1 MSIKSKVLAGAA
13 TLTLVGGVGM
23 LGALTAG
30 TANASTPAAGPDAV
44 ELFSPL
50 FGTHHHPTDVLDTLR
65 QGEKVGQ
72 PQILFRTSNSDPAE
86 DYTITDQGT
95 VQDFWEAGLV
105 TPALALH
112 YGCSTTGPDDY
123 TFESCPEGSLN
134 DEAFEIQ
141 YSPYGVD
148 SGLCAGVAAT
158 AWSGEDVT
166 LQPCGVSSKTVWIA
180 DQNDYVGNE
189 DYPYAPAI
197 NGSDTNF
204 SQPEVLTYPMSGS
217 PTDMPRPELYVSN
230 LTGEQGVNNV
240 IEPGTIND
248 NQLWGGD
255 YGVFPDLD
263 SLSW

>member
-1 MSIKSKVLAGAA
+1 MSIKSKVLASAA
-13 TLTLVGGVGM
+13 ALTLVSGVG
-23 LGALTAG
+23 LAGALTAG
-30 TANASTPAAGPDAV
+30 TASASTPAAGEGAA
-44 ELFSPL
+44 EFFSTL
-50 FGTHHHPTDVLDTLR
+50 FGTHSKPVDVLDTLR

-95 VQDFWEAGLV
+95 VQDWYEAGLV
-105 TPALALH
+105 SAAVALH
-112 YGCSTTGPDDY
+112 YGCVQGSSSY
-123 TFESCPEGSLN
+123 EFAYCPN
-134 DEAFEIQ
+134 DSENDPAFEIQ

-166 LQPCGVSSKTVWIA
+166 LQPCGVGSKTVWIG
-180 DQNDYVGNE
+180 DINDLVPDHENS
-189 DYPYAPAI
+189 YAPLI

-230 LTGEQGVNNV
+230 LTGEQGVDNV
-240 IEPGTIND
+240 IEDGTVND
-248 NQLWGGD
+248 NQIFGAD

-263 SLSW
+263 PLNW

>member
-1 MSIKSKVLAGAA
+1 MSIKSKVLASAA
-13 TLTLVGGVGM
+13 ALTLVSGVG
-23 LGALTAG
+23 LVGALTAG
-30 TANASTPAAGPDAV
+30 TANAETPAAGPGAV
-44 ELFSPL
+44 EVFSQL

-166 LQPCGVSSKTVWIA
+166 LQPCGVSSKTVWIVDGTDA
-180 DQNDYVGNE
+180 TGWDE
-189 DYPYAPAI
+189 SYAPVI

-230 LTGEQGVNNV
+230 LTGEQGVDN
-240 IEPGTIND
+240 IFPDYGTVND
-248 NQLWGGD
+248 NQLFGAD
-255 YGVFPDLD
+255 YGVFPDLNAIAP
-263 SLSW
+263 

>member
-1 MSIKSKVLAGAA
+1 MSIKSKVLASAA

-23 LGALTAG
+23 LGAL

-50 FGTHHHPTDVLDTLR
+50 FGTHHTPVDVLDTLR

-72 PQILFRTSNSDPAE
+72 PQILYRTSNSDPAE

-95 VQDFWEAGLV
+95 VQDWWEAGFI

-112 YGCSTTGPDDY
+112 YGCVQGTGGWEFPQ
-123 TFESCPEGSLN
+123 CPEYAT
-134 DEAFEIQ
+134 DDDAFEIQ

-148 SGLCAGVAAT
+148 SGLCAGVGAT

-180 DQNDYVGNE
+180 DQSDYVGNE

-248 NQLWGGD
+248 NQLWGAD
-255 YGVFPDLD
+255 YGIFPGLH

>member
-1 MSIKSKVLAGAA
+1 MSIKSKVLASAA
-13 TLTLVGGVGM
+13 ALTLVSGVGM

-30 TANASTPAAGPDAV
+30 TASAATPAAGPNAV
-44 ELFSPL
+44 EVFSPL
-50 FGTHHHPTDVLDTLR
+50 FGDYHHPVDVLDTLR

-72 PQILFRTSNSDPAE
+72 PQILYRTSNSDPAE

-95 VQDFWEAGLV
+95 VQDWWEAGFI

-112 YGCSTTGPDDY
+112 YGCVQGTGGWEFPQ
-123 TFESCPEGSLN
+123 CPEYAT
-134 DEAFEIQ
+134 DDDAFEIQ

-158 AWSGEDVT
+158 ATSGETVT
-166 LQPCGVSSKTVWIA
+166 LQPCGVSSKTVWIVDEA
-180 DQNDYVGNE
+180 DAVGHDDYL
-189 DYPYAPAI
+189 YAPAI

-248 NQLWGGD
+248 NQLFGVD
-255 YGVFPDLD
+255 QGVFPGLHEIW
-263 SLSW
+263 S